1 MHLDESK
8 LLIAL
13 VFQNFAKESDLV
25 VFFQISPYTVDQNAS
40 PLNDESLESVL
51 LIEVGVHELLHGLH
65 RQSTLSALNIVLDL
79 LLVHVID
86 YIL

>member
-13 VFQNFAKESDLV
+13 VLQNFAEESDLV
-25 VFFQISPYTVDQNAS
+25 VLFQICSDTVDQNAG
-40 PLNDESLESVL
+40 PLNNESLEPVL
-51 LIEVGVHELLHGLH
+51 LVKVGVHELLHGLH
-65 RQSTLSALNIVLDL
+65 GQSTLSALNIVLDL
-79 LLVHVID
+79 LLVHVIN